1 MLFLWPSL
9 LWLLLIVPMLVGAY
23 VWLMRRRK
31 KSTVNYASLAL
42 IKQALAGSSK
52 VKEIRGRGLLIGVEL
67 KESGKHL
74 VARARELG
82 LVLNVT
88 ADKVIRLVPPL
99 IITRDEAD
107 FIIATVSKIL
117 QE

>member
-42 IKQALAGSSK
+42 IKQALAGSSAW
-52 VKEIRGRGLLIGVEL
+52 RR
-67 KESGKHL
+67 H
-74 VARARELG
+74 
-82 LVLNVT
+82 
-88 ADKVIRLVPPL
+88 VPPVL
-99 IITRDEAD
+99 MLLALTALLLAAARPVGGDRHRFSD
-107 FIIATVSKIL
+107 RVL
-117 QE
+117 PCQ